1 MPVCIKKAQTP
12 HLDLRFL
19 PPVNRQPFIQLS
31 CNDTSDFPN
40 QRIFFHFLP
49 KATVMC
55 SLIFFCPIYPSFI
68 SFLQSFPLCRMAG
81 AVHGTACAPAATGWF
96 SFSLTAYHTDNNRR
110 HHKNQNHADDD
121 CRHILHKP
129 CQHWNPSCF
138 PVINLNAKPAP
149 RIMAGRL

>member
-55 SLIFFCPIYPSFI
+55 SLIFFVPYILPLSHFCKVSRFAGWQAPFMAQPAHPQPQDDFP
-68 SFLQSFPLCRMAG
+68 FLLLR
-81 AVHGTACAPAATGWF
+81 TILTIIAATTRTKTMLMMIVAIF
-96 SFSLTAYHTDNNRR
+96 SISHVSIEIPPVSL
-110 HHKNQNHADDD
+110 
-121 CRHILHKP
+121 L
-129 CQHWNPSCF
+129 
-138 PVINLNAKPAP
+138 
-149 RIMAGRL
+149 